1 MRRTRREQ
9 IPCALKSSLTPQ
21 SRIATISISARGF
34 GGRGA
39 SVNSPR
45 QLEEVIQ
52 CLLQTL
58 VRSQVCVY
66 WLERF
71 VDHELAPAVRLRRW
85 AQAFVTR
92 ATDVTNGRMLRCSC
106 RAVTLSA

>member
-66 WLERF
+66 WLARF
-71 VDHELAPAVRLRRW
+71 VDNELAPAVLP
-85 AQAFVTR
+85 QTMR
-92 ATDVTNGRMLRCSC
+92 AGFRHARGRGHQRTD
-106 RAVTLSA
+106 